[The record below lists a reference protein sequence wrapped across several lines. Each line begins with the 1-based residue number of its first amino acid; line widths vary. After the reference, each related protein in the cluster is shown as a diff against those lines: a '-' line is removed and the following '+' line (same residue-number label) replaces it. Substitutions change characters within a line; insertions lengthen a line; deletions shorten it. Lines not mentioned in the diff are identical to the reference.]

1 MRSRLA
7 PLALVGAL
15 LLSATACSG
24 ADADG
29 GSDASPEEVLA
40 TAKTKLDDTSGV
52 LIKLSTID
60 LPEDVTGILAAEG
73 VGTHAPAFEGSIA
86 VSISAGDFQVPVI
99 AVDGVVYAE
108 IPLSPGMQ
116 QVDPG
121 EYGAPDP
128 AQLMSTDQGF
138 SSLLPETTGLEKGD
152 SIRGGEG
159 NKEVL
164 TEYSGTVPGSTV
176 KNIIPGSTGDFE
188 ATYTVSDSGELRSAV
203 LTGEFYQGEDTMTYT
218 IEFDDY
224 GTEQDITAP

>member
-15 LLSATACSG
+15 LLSASACSG

-52 LIKLSTID
+52 LITLSTTD
-60 LPEDVTGILAAEG
+60 LPDDVTGILAAEG
-73 VGTHAPAFEGSIA
+73 VGTHAPAFEGSID

-99 AVDGVVYAE
+99 AVDGIVYAE

-116 QVDPG
+116 QVDPA

>member
-15 LLSATACSG
+15 LFSASACSG

-52 LIKLSTID
+52 LIRLSTTD

-73 VGTHAPAFEGSIA
+73 VGTHAPAFEGSID

-116 QVDPG
+116 QVDPA

-128 AQLMSTDQGF
+128 ARLMSTDQGF

-176 KNIIPGSTGDFE
+176 TNIIPGSTGDFE

-203 LTGEFYQGEDTMTYT
+203 LTGEFYKGADTMTYT

-224 GTEQDITAP
+224 GTEQDISAP